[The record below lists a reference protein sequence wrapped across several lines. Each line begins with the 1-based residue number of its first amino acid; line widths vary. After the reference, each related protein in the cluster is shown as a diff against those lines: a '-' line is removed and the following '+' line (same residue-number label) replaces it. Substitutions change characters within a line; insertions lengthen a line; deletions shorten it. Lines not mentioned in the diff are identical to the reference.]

1 MMKERR
7 AVKIGS
13 QKSSLETHEQDSMT
27 RMGLSFPRAGDAEA
41 RNYQLYKG
49 RGARRATRTRRMR
62 TRRTRTR
69 RTRMRGPER
78 GERERKGQER
88 EGPEREDQ
96 NVRTRTWRT
105 RAQGPLDSLQ
115 GVEGPKRRRRL
126 VERDGKEEG
135 LV

>member
-27 RMGLSFPRAGDAEA
+27 RMGLSFPRAGDSEA
-41 RNYQLYKG
+41 VYYQLYKG

-105 RAQGPLDSLQ
+105 RTQEPLDSL
-115 GVEGPKRRRRL
+115 
-126 VERDGKEEG
+126 
-135 LV
+135 